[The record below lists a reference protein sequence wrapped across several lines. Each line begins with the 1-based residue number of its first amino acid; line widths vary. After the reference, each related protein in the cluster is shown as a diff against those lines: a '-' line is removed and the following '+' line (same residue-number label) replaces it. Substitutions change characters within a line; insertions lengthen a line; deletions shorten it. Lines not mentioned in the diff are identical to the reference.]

1 MADPLA
7 KSSPMFGPTRT
18 TSRGAPRPT
27 AAAPPPAPGTKEKQ
41 SSGPPGKE
49 VVHYSWA
56 HSNMR
61 YLPNEAAKEAEDA
74 IKAAREEAK
83 HWADSAK
90 DWELRHDD
98 EERKRKEA
106 EVECMRKVHEV
117 TWLGVKRET
126 EYEDRVRLLENQ
138 IDEEREAH
146 EKALKKHEDL
156 ARQATEEAE
165 TLRRDS
171 EKHYMQMI
179 AAADARAKD
188 AEERAEMVLRRSEE
202 EVAAT
207 KVAAEKRVQEIRK
220 WADAR
225 VKECDDQK
233 EFEVGQMHA
242 KTVQRQR
249 QMEET
254 LYLNGRQKS
263 TALEDAKRHTAA
275 VEQDCTQWKA
285 IQEIEFA
292 RKDARL
298 DEWISK
304 QRRQNDTLEKHHKGM
319 LDLEVGLH
327 NRTMERTMQRVNR
340 QLEYGDGATAGRET
354 PTRHVLRDIPSSPP
368 SGSQMPAITSGSPL
382 ANVGGTLV
390 SSGI

>member
-7 KSSPMFGPTRT
+7 KSPTAFGPSRSTY
-18 TSRGAPRPT
+18 RGAPRPT
-27 AAAPPPAPGTKEKQ
+27 AAAPPPAPVTKD
-41 SSGPPGKE
+41 
-49 VVHYSWA
+49 VVNYSWSYA
-56 HSNMR
+56 NMR
-61 YLPNEAAKEAEDA
+61 YLPNEARLEAEDA
-74 IKAAREEAK
+74 IRAAKEEAK
-83 HWADSAK
+83 YWADAAK
-90 DWELRHDD
+90 DWELKHDD
-98 EERKRKEA
+98 AERKRKET
-106 EVECMRKVHEV
+106 EVECMRKVNEV

-126 EYEDRVRLLENQ
+126 EYEDRVSLLEKQ

-156 ARQATEEAE
+156 ARQSAEEAE
-165 TLRRDS
+165 TLRRET
-171 EKHYMQMI
+171 EKHYQQMI

-188 AEERAEMVLRRSEE
+188 AEEHTELVLRRSEE
-202 EVAAT
+202 EIAAV
-207 KVAAEKRVQEIRK
+207 KAASEKRVQEIRK

-225 VKECDDQK
+225 VKECEDQK
-233 EFEVGQMHA
+233 EFEVGQLHA

-263 TALEDAKRHTAA
+263 TALEEAKRHTAA
-275 VEQDCTQWKA
+275 VQQDCAQWKA

-319 LDLEVGLH
+319 LDLEKGLH
-327 NRTMERTMQRVNR
+327 NRTMERTMQRVSR
-340 QLEYGDGATAGRET
+340 QLEYGDGTSGGRET
-354 PTRHVLRDIPSSPP
+354 PTRQVLRDFPSSPP

-382 ANVGGTLV
+382 ANVGGALV
-390 SSGI
+390 SSGA